1 MLKVNG
7 IMFREEETELIER
20 KFDVDFTKKQIN
32 YIKLITAIHRSVT
45 SNKRR
50 MRRSLGKGILRGK
63 VVKGK

>member
-1 MLKVNG
+1 MELRKVLKANG

-45 SNKRR
+45 SN
-50 MRRSLGKGILRGK
+50 
-63 VVKGK
+63 